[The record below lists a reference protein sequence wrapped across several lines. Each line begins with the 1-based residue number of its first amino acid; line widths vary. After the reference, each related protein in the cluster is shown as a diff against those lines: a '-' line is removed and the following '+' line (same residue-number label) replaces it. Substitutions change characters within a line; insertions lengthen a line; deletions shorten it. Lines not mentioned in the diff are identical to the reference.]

1 MADAALTRF
10 SSASAGFHTV
20 PAAGSAATGG
30 RDPDILRFEAAKS
43 ARQRWA
49 ETLDEAY
56 AYCLPQYAPPST
68 SSTGGEARGEK
79 RGAEVYDTTAEDALT
94 ERAARTQDQL
104 FPPFAEWTD
113 FEPAEVLELDDGQ
126 RQQISER
133 FAEARARFHAA
144 VEMANFHI
152 EMPLALRDAYV
163 STGAVTVD
171 FGTPANPLTFG
182 AVPIGQL
189 IPEESPD
196 GVIRTNYRERKVKLR
211 EIAQLWPE
219 AELPEAVAARA
230 ESAPNDEAQVVE
242 MEIFEPDT
250 GATRY
255 RVFIDGWHEI
265 FAETLGAQRTL
276 CFRVDKVPGETM
288 GRGPALAKMPDIK
301 TANKV
306 VELVLKNAS
315 IAVTGIWQADD
326 DGVLNPANIKLVPG
340 AIIPKAVGS
349 AGLTPLEAPGRFD
362 VSNLVLDEL
371 RARIARGIKGP
382 DLPPA
387 TDAVRTAFELGE
399 RRADQRA
406 VEVPQTLRLLNELYF
421 PLVARILHI
430 LTHPSMAGSPYFIAD
445 FEIAGKA
452 VLPKPISPLVR
463 LRDQADTEVAL
474 QAFAA
479 VLSTFGPE
487 LGAEI
492 ADLPATARWFLLNH
506 AFPARLM
513 TDPAQVAAEKQ
524 QKAIMALAA
533 QALQAKGQAPG
544 AATGAP
550 PMLPAG
556 LLPGGAA

>member
-1 MADAALTRF
+1 MAEV
-10 SSASAGFHTV
+10 SASASASASF
-20 PAAGSAATGG
+20 PSAGASPSTALSAG
-30 RDPDILRFEAAKS
+30 RDPDVLRFEAAKS
-43 ARQRWA
+43 ARQRWQQ
-49 ETLDEAY
+49 TLDEAY

-68 SSTGGEARGEK
+68 SVGGGEAKGEK

-113 FEPAEVLELDDGQ
+113 FEPAEVMELDDSQ
-126 RQQISER
+126 RQQISAR

-144 VEMANFHI
+144 VELANFHI

-163 STGAVTVD
+163 STGALTVD
-171 FGTPANPLTFG
+171 FGTPSNPLVFG
-182 AVPIGQL
+182 AVPVGQL

-196 GVIRTNYRERKVKLR
+196 GVIRTNYRERKVRLR
-211 EIAQLWPE
+211 DLAQLWPD
-219 AELPEAVAARA
+219 AELPEATRARVD
-230 ESAPNDEAQVVE
+230 SAPNDEVSVVE
-242 MEIFEPDT
+242 MEIYEPEME
-250 GATRY
+250 ATRY
-255 RVFIDGWHEI
+255 RVFLDGWHEI

-326 DGVLNPANIKLVPG
+326 DGVLNPATIKLVPG

-349 AGLTPLEAPGRFD
+349 AGLTPLQAAGRFD

-371 RARIARGIKGP
+371 RQRITRGIKGP

-430 LTHPSMAGSPYFIAD
+430 LTHPSMAGSPFFIAD
-445 FEIAGKA
+445 MEIAGRA
-452 VLPKPISPLVR
+452 VLPRPISPLVR
-463 LRDQADTEVAL
+463 LRDQAETEVAL

-479 VLSTFGPE
+479 ILSTFGPE
-487 LGAEI
+487 LAAEI

-513 TDPAQVAAEKQ
+513 TDPAQVALDKQ
-524 QKAIMALAA
+524 RQQFLAVAA
-533 QALQAKGQAPG
+533 QAMQAQAGQPGQAG
-544 AATGAP
+544 AAGAP
-550 PMLPAG
+550 AS
-556 LLPGGAA
+556 PGGGLS

>member
-1 MADAALTRF
+1 MADAL
-10 SSASAGFHTV
+10 V
-20 PAAGSAATGG
+20 PAHS

-43 ARQRWA
+43 ARQKWQA
-49 ETLDEAY
+49 ALDEAY
-56 AYCLPQYAPPST
+56 KFCLPQYAPPST
-68 SSTGGEARGEK
+68 APTGAEADGEK
-79 RGAEVYDTTAEDALT
+79 RGAEVCDTTAEDALN

-113 FEPAEVLELDDGQ
+113 FEPAEVVDLDDAA
-126 RQQISER
+126 RQQISAR

-144 VEMANFHI
+144 VEMANFHM

-163 STGAVTVD
+163 STGAITVD
-171 FGTPANPLTFG
+171 FGTPSNPLVFG

-211 EIAQLWPE
+211 ELAVLWPE
-219 AELPEAVAARA
+219 AELPEGTAARA
-230 ESAPNDEAQVVE
+230 ETAPSEETQVVE
-242 MEIFEPDT
+242 MEIFEPET
-250 GATRY
+250 GSTRY

-265 FAETLGAQRTL
+265 FAETLGAQRTI

-315 IAVTGIWQADD
+315 FAITGMWQADD
-326 DGVLNPANIKLVPG
+326 DGVVNPNNIKLFPG

-349 AGLTPLEAPGRFD
+349 SGLTPLETPGRFD
-362 VSNLVLDEL
+362 VSNLVLEEL
-371 RARIARGIKGP
+371 RTRIARGIKGP

-387 TDAVRTAFELGE
+387 DTGVRTAFELGE

-487 LGAEI
+487 MGAEI

-506 AFPARLM
+506 SFPDNLLRKA
-513 TDPAQVAAEKQ
+513 DEVAAEKQ

-533 QALQAKGQAPG
+533 QALQAQGTAPG
-544 AATGAP
+544 ATAGAP
-550 PMLPAG
+550 L
-556 LLPGGAA
+556 LLPGPVPGGGA